1 MPIAV
6 YNDLYFAR
14 NSAAKLEKNIKNFKK
29 SLSYTDREINE
40 KNKKSLYFRKISIE
54 IHILKKN

>member
-6 YNDLYFAR
+6 YNDLYIAR

-29 SLSYTDREINE
+29 SLSYTDRGR
-40 KNKKSLYFRKISIE
+40 KKIQNVYIFTKFL
-54 IHILKKN
+54 LKYTF